1 LDGALTI
8 ARDSILRKLLN
19 GLHRRPVL
27 ELTCAC
33 LGVLL
38 LAQALIGAL
47 SLSALNRLATD
58 TAADRA
64 EVAAQRIVSNI
75 QNGLRLGKPLGQF
88 FGLDDILRDGMA
100 DVSGA
105 HGVAVVLA
113 DGRVLDSA
121 GQAVPQADELGRALA
136 GAANAEMPAGM
147 MRRGTDEASGRA
159 EGEVVLAVPLI
170 ADKTVAGAVVLAIA
184 QDAAASRALIV
195 HNLLVLFLATA
206 LVGFALAVV
215 FKWIVPPA
223 QLTEGGRAR
232 FAVPLA
238 ALLLAQGI
246 YAASTIATFRD
257 TSLQVAHDSV
267 AAAAAGLQRDLNRVL
282 GYGIAPDHLRGV
294 DVPFRRLAGYFP
306 NITAIDLVDVS
317 GRVLD
322 RADAH
327 GAQPVEGLARTL
339 PAADALTLVLPLS
352 GASARASLVVHL
364 DDRAIAAQVRSRMLD
379 AATVVVVS
387 VVAAVEMLLLLSL
400 LMSRAYAG
408 RALGRDDAP
417 RRLEDTSDVGR
428 IARPVM
434 FGFLFAWALP
444 LGFLPLYARSLPAA
458 GLDLRPAMLMALP
471 ISVEMACGLI
481 ASLLAGSLT
490 DRKGWQ
496 VPVLA
501 GLGISLA
508 GFVACAL
515 APNLPWFVAA
525 RGLVGLGYGLTW
537 MGLQGFVVTGSP
549 AASRGRNMTGLI
561 AGLFA
566 GHMAGA
572 AVGAM
577 LMEQLGFRSVFAVGA
592 AMLILPCAGVLVL
605 MRPYMARGEAH
616 AQRIAAPARVR
627 LSATLKLLAT
637 RDFGLLLLG
646 SVIPFS
652 IAQVGLLSFALPLYL
667 EAQGA
672 ASSSVGRVLMIYGV
686 CVIYVGPLMG
696 RLADRFAV
704 KKHWIVAGGVV
715 GSLGLLGLY
724 FDSGLL
730 AAALAVLTLALA
742 SCCTGAA
749 QTPYMLA
756 LSDVQNYGVAGATSV
771 LRAADK
777 LGQMAGPLV
786 VGALFGAHG
795 LGLGLALT
803 GGIYLAAT
811 ALFLLFAPALRA
823 RAAMTSSS

>member
-1 LDGALTI
+1 MTI

-58 TAADRA
+58 TVADRA
-64 EVAAQRIVSNI
+64 EVAAQRIVGNI

-105 HGVAVVLA
+105 RGVAVVLA
-113 DGRVLDSA
+113 DGRVLDA
-121 GQAVPQADELGRALA
+121 VGRPVPQADELGRALA
-136 GAANAEMPAGM
+136 DVSSAQMPAGM
-147 MRRGTDEASGRA
+147 MRRGNDEASGRA
-159 EGEVVLAVPLI
+159 QGEVVLAVPLI
-170 ADKTVAGAVVLAIA
+170 ENKTVAGAVVLAIA

-246 YAASTIATFRD
+246 YAGSTIATFRD

-282 GYGIAPDHLRGV
+282 GYGIAPDRLRGV
-294 DVPFRRLAGYFP
+294 EVPFRRLAGYFP
-306 NITAIDLVDVS
+306 NITAIDLVDDS
-317 GRVLD
+317 GRVLG

-327 GAQPVEGLARTL
+327 GAQPVDGLPRTL
-339 PAADALTLVLPLS
+339 PVADALTLVLPLN
-352 GASARASLVVHL
+352 GASSHASLVVHL
-364 DDRAIAAQVRSRMLD
+364 DDRGIAAQVRSRMLD

-387 VVAAVEMLLLLSL
+387 VVAAIEMLLLLSL
-400 LMSRAYAG
+400 LMSRAYAA

-417 RRLEDTSDVGR
+417 RLEDMSDVGR

-458 GLDLRPAMLMALP
+458 GLHLRPAMLMALP

-496 VPVLA
+496 VPVLT

-508 GFVACAL
+508 GFVACAS
-515 APNLPWFVAA
+515 ASNLPWFVAA

-592 AMLILPCAGVLVL
+592 AMLILPCVGVLVL
-605 MRPYMARGEAH
+605 MRPYMARVQTHVARV
-616 AQRIAAPARVR
+616 APPARER
-627 LSATLKLLAT
+627 LSTTLKLLAT

-811 ALFLLFAPALRA
+811 SLFLLFAPTLRA
-823 RAAMTSSS
+823 RAAVSSS

>member
-1 LDGALTI
+1 MTI
-8 ARDSILRKLLN
+8 ARDSILRKLLS
-19 GLHRRPVL
+19 GLQRRPVL

-64 EVAAQRIVSNI
+64 EVAAQRIVGNI

-100 DVSGA
+100 NARGVR
-105 HGVAVVLA
+105 GVALVLP
-113 DGRVLDSA
+113 DGRLLDAA
-121 GQAVPQADELGRALA
+121 GQAVPQAAELGRALA
-136 GAANAEMPAGM
+136 GAADAQLPAGM
-147 MRRGTDEASGRA
+147 ERRGKREASGRA
-159 EGEVVLAVPLI
+159 QGEVVLAVPL
-170 ADKTVAGAVVLAIA
+170 TEGNSVAGAVVLAIS
-184 QDAAASRALIV
+184 QDAAANRALIV
-195 HNLLVLFLATA
+195 HNLSILFLVTA
-206 LVGFALAVV
+206 LVGLALAMA
-215 FKWIVPPA
+215 FKWVVPPA
-223 QLTEGGRAR
+223 RLTGGGKAR
-232 FAVPLA
+232 FALPLA

-246 YAASTIATFRD
+246 YAASTIATFRE

-267 AAAAAGLQRDLNRVL
+267 AAAAAGLQRDLDRVL
-282 GYGIAPDHLRGV
+282 GYGIAPDRLRGV
-294 DVPFRRLAGYFP
+294 QVPLRRLAGYFP
-306 NITAIDLVDVS
+306 NITAIDLVDAS

-327 GAQPVEGLARTL
+327 GPLSVAGLAQGL

-352 GASARASLVVHL
+352 GGSSRASLVVHL
-364 DDRAIAAQVRSRMLD
+364 DDRGIAAQVRSRMLD
-379 AATVVVVS
+379 AATVLVVS
-387 VVAAVEMLLLLSL
+387 AVAAIEMLLLLSL
-400 LMSRAYAG
+400 LMSRAYAA
-408 RALGRDDAP
+408 RALGGGDAP
-417 RRLEDTSDVGR
+417 RRQEDMSDVGR

-458 GLDLRPAMLMALP
+458 GLHLRPAMLMALP

-508 GFVACAL
+508 GLAACAS
-515 APNLPWFVAA
+515 ASSLPWFVAA

-577 LMEQLGFRSVFAVGA
+577 LMEQLGFRPVFVVGA
-592 AMLILPCAGVLVL
+592 AMLVMPCLGVLVL
-605 MRPYMARGEAH
+605 MRPYMTRAVA
-616 AQRIAAPARVR
+616 AAPRAAPRPRAR
-627 LSATLKLLAT
+627 LSATLRLLAT

-704 KKHWIVAGGVV
+704 KKLWIVAGGVV
-715 GSLGLLGLY
+715 GSMGLVGLY
-724 FDSGLL
+724 FDSGLA
-730 AAALAVLTLALA
+730 AAALAVLMLALA

-756 LSDVQNYGVAGATSV
+756 LPDVQDFGVAGATSV

-795 LGLGLALT
+795 LGPGLALT
-803 GGIYLAAT
+803 GAIYLAAT
-811 ALFLLFAPALRA
+811 ALFLAFAPALRA
-823 RAAMTSSS
+823 RAAVPSSS

>member
-1 LDGALTI
+1 MTI

-58 TAADRA
+58 TVADRA
-64 EVAAQRIVSNI
+64 EVAAQRIVGNI

-88 FGLDDILRDGMA
+88 FGLNEILRDGMA
-100 DVSGA
+100 DASGA
-105 HGVAVVLA
+105 RGVAVVLA
-113 DGRVLDSA
+113 DGRVLESA
-121 GQAVPQADELGRALA
+121 GQTVPEAAELGRALA
-136 GAANAEMPAGM
+136 GVANAEMPAGM
-147 MRRGTDEASGRA
+147 MRRGKNEASGRA
-159 EGEVVLAVPLI
+159 QGEVVLAVPLFE
-170 ADKTVAGAVVLAIA
+170 DKAVAGAVVLAIE

-246 YAASTIATFRD
+246 YAASTITTFRD
-257 TSLQVAHDSV
+257 TSLRVAHDSV
-267 AAAAAGLQRDLNRVL
+267 AAAAAGLQRDLDRVL
-282 GYGIAPDHLRGV
+282 GYGIAPDRLRGV

-306 NITAIDLVDVS
+306 NITAIDLIDVS

-322 RADAH
+322 RANAR
-327 GAQPVEGLARTL
+327 GAQPVDGLARTL
-339 PAADALTLVLPLS
+339 PVADALTLVLPLS
-352 GASARASLVVHL
+352 GGSSRANLVVHL

-400 LMSRAYAG
+400 LMSRAYAV

-417 RRLEDTSDVGR
+417 RRAQDMSDVGR

-444 LGFLPLYARSLPAA
+444 LGFLPLYARSLSAE
-458 GLDLRPAMLMALP
+458 GLHLRPAMLMALP

-496 VPVLA
+496 VPVLT

-508 GFVACAL
+508 AFVACAA
-515 APNLPWFVAA
+515 APDLPWFVAA

-549 AASRGRNMTGLI
+549 AASRGRNMTGLV

-577 LMEQLGFRSVFAVGA
+577 LMEQLGFRSVFVVGA
-592 AMLILPCAGVLVL
+592 AMLILPCMGVLVL
-605 MRPYMARGEAH
+605 MRPYMVRVEAH
-616 AQRIAAPARVR
+616 AARVAAPARVR
-627 LSATLKLLAT
+627 LSAMLKLLAT

-652 IAQVGLLSFALPLYL
+652 VAQVGLLSFALPLYL
-667 EAQGA
+667 EAQGS

-704 KKHWIVAGGVV
+704 KKYWIVAGGVV

-756 LSDVQNYGVAGATSV
+756 LSDVQDYGVAGATSV

-786 VGALFGAHG
+786 VGVLFGAHG

-811 ALFLLFAPALRA
+811 VLFLLFAPALRA
-823 RAAMTSSS
+823 RGALPSSS

>member
-1 LDGALTI
+1 MTI

-58 TAADRA
+58 TVADRA
-64 EVAAQRIVSNI
+64 EVAAQRIVGNI

-88 FGLDDILRDGMA
+88 FGLNDILRDGMA

-105 HGVAVVLA
+105 RGVAVVLA
-113 DGRVLDSA
+113 DGRVLDA
-121 GQAVPQADELGRALA
+121 VGQAVPRADELGRALA
-136 GAANAEMPAGM
+136 DAASAQMPAGM
-147 MRRGTDEASGRA
+147 VRRGNDEASGRA
-159 EGEVVLAVPLI
+159 QGDVVLAVPLI
-170 ADKTVAGAVVLAIA
+170 ENKTVAGAVVLAIA

-215 FKWIVPPA
+215 FKWIVPPS

-282 GYGIAPDHLRGV
+282 GYGISPDHLRGV
-294 DVPFRRLAGYFP
+294 EVPFHRLAGYFP
-306 NITAIDLVDVS
+306 NITAIDLVDAS

-322 RADAH
+322 RADAR
-327 GAQPVEGLARTL
+327 GALSVDGLARTR
-339 PAADALTLVLPLS
+339 PVADALTLVLPLS
-352 GASARASLVVHL
+352 GASSHASLVVHL
-364 DDRAIAAQVRSRMLD
+364 DDRGIAAQVRSRMLD

-387 VVAAVEMLLLLSL
+387 VVAAIEMLLLLSL
-400 LMSRAYAG
+400 LMSRAYAA

-417 RRLEDTSDVGR
+417 RLDDMTDVGR

-458 GLDLRPAMLMALP
+458 GLHLRPAMLMALP

-496 VPVLA
+496 VPVLT

-508 GFVACAL
+508 GFLACAW
-515 APNLPWFVAA
+515 ASNLPWFVAA

-577 LMEQLGFRSVFAVGA
+577 LMEQLGFRAVFGVGA
-592 AMLILPCAGVLVL
+592 AMLILPCVGVLVL
-605 MRPYMARGEAH
+605 MRPYMARVQTQVE
-616 AQRIAAPARVR
+616 RVAPPVRAR
-627 LSATLKLLAT
+627 LSSTLRLLAT

-667 EAQGA
+667 EAQGS

-823 RAAMTSSS
+823 RAALPSSS

>member
-1 LDGALTI
+1 MTI

-64 EVAAQRIVSNI
+64 EVAAQRIVGNI

-105 HGVAVVLA
+105 RGVAVVLA

-136 GAANAEMPAGM
+136 GASNAEMPAGM
-147 MRRGTDEASGRA
+147 MRRGNDEASGRA
-159 EGEVVLAVPLI
+159 QGEVVLAVPLI

-282 GYGIAPDHLRGV
+282 GYGIAPDRLRGV
-294 DVPFRRLAGYFP
+294 EVPFRRLAGYFP
-306 NITAIDLVDVS
+306 NITAIDLVDTS

-352 GASARASLVVHL
+352 GASSRANLVVHL

-408 RALGRDDAP
+408 RALGGDDAP
-417 RRLEDTSDVGR
+417 RRLEDMSDVGR

-515 APNLPWFVAA
+515 APDLPWFVAA

-605 MRPYMARGEAH
+605 MRPYMARAPAH
-616 AQRIAAPARVR
+616 AERVAAPARVR

-823 RAAMTSSS
+823 RAALPSSS

>member
-1 LDGALTI
+1 MTI
-8 ARDSILRKLLN
+8 ARDSILRKFLN

-58 TAADRA
+58 TVADRG
-64 EVAAQRIVSNI
+64 EVAAQRIVGNI

-88 FGLDDILRDGMA
+88 FGMNDILRDGLA

-105 HGVAVVLA
+105 RGVAVVLA
-113 DGRVLDSA
+113 DGRVLDSV
-121 GQAVPQADELGRALA
+121 GQPVPQADELGRALA
-136 GAANAEMPAGM
+136 DASNVQVPAGM
-147 MRRGTDEASGRA
+147 IHRGNGEASGRA
-159 EGEVVLAVPLI
+159 RGEVVLAVPLI
-170 ADKTVAGAVVLAIA
+170 ENKTVAGAVVLAIA

-223 QLTEGGRAR
+223 QLNEGGRAR

-282 GYGIAPDHLRGV
+282 GYGIAPDHMRGV
-294 DVPFRRLAGYFP
+294 EVPFRRLAGYFP
-306 NITAIDLVDVS
+306 NITAIDLVDTS

-327 GAQPVEGLARTL
+327 GAQSVADLGRTAPV
-339 PAADALTLVLPLS
+339 ADALTLVLPLS
-352 GASARASLVVHL
+352 GGSSHASLVVHL
-364 DDRAIAAQVRSRMLD
+364 DDRGIAAQVRSRMLD

-400 LMSRAYAG
+400 LMSRAYAA
-408 RALGRDDAP
+408 RALGRDEEA
-417 RRLEDTSDVGR
+417 RRPQDMSDVGR

-458 GLDLRPAMLMALP
+458 GLDLGPAMLMALP

-496 VPVLA
+496 VPVLT

-508 GFVACAL
+508 GFVACAV
-515 APNLPWFVAA
+515 ASNLPWFVAA

-561 AGLFA
+561 AGLFG

-577 LMEQLGFRSVFAVGA
+577 LMEQLGFRSVFVVGA
-592 AMLILPCAGVLVL
+592 AMLILPCSGVLVL
-605 MRPYMARGEAH
+605 MRPYMARMPRAPV
-616 AQRIAAPARVR
+616 QDRIAPPARAR
-627 LSATLKLLAT
+627 LAATLKLLAT

-667 EAQGA
+667 EAQGS

-696 RLADRFAV
+696 RLADRFSV

-724 FDSGLL
+724 FDSGLM

-811 ALFLLFAPALRA
+811 ALFLLFAPTLRA
-823 RAAMTSSS
+823 RAAVPSSS

>member
-1 LDGALTI
+1 MTI

-19 GLHRRPVL
+19 DLHRRPVL

-47 SLSALNRLATD
+47 SLSALNRLAAD
-58 TAADRA
+58 TVADRA
-64 EVAAQRIVSNI
+64 EVAAQRIVGNI

-88 FGLDDILRDGMA
+88 FGMDDVLRDGMA
-100 DVSGA
+100 NVSGA
-105 HGVAVVLA
+105 RGVTVVLA
-113 DGRVLDSA
+113 DGRVLA
-121 GQAVPQADELGRALA
+121 TVGQAAPQATELGLALA
-136 GAANAEMPAGM
+136 GMSDAEMPTGM
-147 MRRGTDEASGRA
+147 ARRNNGEASGRTQ
-159 EGEVVLAVPLI
+159 GEVVLAVPL
-170 ADKTVAGAVVLAIA
+170 AEGKTVVGAVVLAIA

-195 HNLLVLFLATA
+195 HNLFVLFLATA

-246 YAASTIATFRD
+246 YAVSTIDTFRD

-267 AAAAAGLQRDLNRVL
+267 AAAAAGLQRDLDRVL
-282 GYGIAPDHLRGV
+282 GYGIAPDRLRGV

-306 NITAIDLVDVS
+306 NITAIDLVDAS

-322 RADAH
+322 RADAR
-327 GAQPVEGLARTL
+327 GAQPVAGLAQAV
-339 PAADALTLVLPLS
+339 PVADALTLVLPLS
-352 GASARASLVVHL
+352 GAASRASLVVHL
-364 DDRAIAAQVRSRMLD
+364 DVRGIAAQVRSRMLD

-400 LMSRAYAG
+400 LMSRAYAA
-408 RALGRDDAP
+408 RALDRDDAP
-417 RRLEDTSDVGR
+417 RRLEDMSDVGR

-458 GLDLRPAMLMALP
+458 GLHLRPAMLMALP
-471 ISVEMACGLI
+471 ISVEMACGLV

-496 VPVLA
+496 VPVLT

-515 APNLPWFVAA
+515 APSLPWFVAA

-549 AASRGRNMTGLI
+549 AAFRGRNMTGLI

-577 LMEQLGFRSVFAVGA
+577 LMEQLGFRSVFVVGA
-592 AMLILPCAGVLVL
+592 AMLVLPCVGVLVL
-605 MRPYMARGEAH
+605 MRPYMTR
-616 AQRIAAPARVR
+616 AAACVERVAPPARVR
-627 LSATLKLLAT
+627 LAATLRLLAT

-672 ASSSVGRVLMIYGV
+672 ASSSVGRVLMIYGI
-686 CVIYVGPLMG
+686 CVIYVGPFMG

-715 GSLGLLGLY
+715 GSLGLVSLY
-724 FDSGLL
+724 FDSGLP
-730 AAALAVLTLALA
+730 AAALAVLMLALA
-742 SCCTGAA
+742 SCCAGAA

-756 LSDVQNYGVAGATSV
+756 LSDVQDYGVAGATSV

-786 VGALFGAHG
+786 VGVLFGAHG

-823 RAAMTSSS
+823 RAAVPSSS

>member
-1 LDGALTI
+1 LTI

-58 TAADRA
+58 TVADRA
-64 EVAAQRIVSNI
+64 EVAAQRIVGNI

-105 HGVAVVLA
+105 RGVAVVLA
-113 DGRVLDSA
+113 DGRVLDSV
-121 GQAVPQADELGRALA
+121 GQAVPQAGELGRALA
-136 GAANAEMPAGM
+136 DVSSAQMPAGM
-147 MRRGTDEASGRA
+147 MRRGNDEVSGRA
-159 EGEVVLAVPLI
+159 QGEVVLAVPLI
-170 ADKTVAGAVVLAIA
+170 ENKTVAGAVVLAIA

-282 GYGIAPDHLRGV
+282 GYGIAPDRLRGV
-294 DVPFRRLAGYFP
+294 QVPFRRLAGYFP
-306 NITAIDLVDVS
+306 NITAIDLVDAS

-327 GAQPVEGLARTL
+327 GAQPVEGLARIL
-339 PAADALTLVLPLS
+339 PVADALTLVLPLS
-352 GASARASLVVHL
+352 GASSHARLVVHL
-364 DDRAIAAQVRSRMLD
+364 DDRGIAAQVRSRMLD

-387 VVAAVEMLLLLSL
+387 VVAAIEMLLLLSL
-400 LMSRAYAG
+400 LMSRAYAV

-417 RRLEDTSDVGR
+417 HPQDMSDVGR

-444 LGFLPLYARSLPAA
+444 LGFLPLFARSLPAA
-458 GLDLRPAMLMALP
+458 GLHLRPAMLMALP

-496 VPVLA
+496 VPVLT

-515 APNLPWFVAA
+515 ASNLPWFVAA

-577 LMEQLGFRSVFAVGA
+577 LMEQLGFRSVFVVGA

-605 MRPYMARGEAH
+605 MRPYMARVRTHVERVAP
-616 AQRIAAPARVR
+616 PARER

-803 GGIYLAAT
+803 GGIYLVAT

-823 RAAMTSSS
+823 RTALPSSSSNV